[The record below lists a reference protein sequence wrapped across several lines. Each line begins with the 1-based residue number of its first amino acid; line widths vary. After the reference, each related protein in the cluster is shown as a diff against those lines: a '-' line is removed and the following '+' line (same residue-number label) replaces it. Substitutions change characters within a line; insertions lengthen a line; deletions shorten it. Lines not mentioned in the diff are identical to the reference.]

1 MKIQIVKKS
10 QKKAAPNGCNF
21 IIEDLLETRK

>member
-10 QKKAAPNGCNF
+10 QKKPSSNGCTF
-21 IIEDLLETRK
+21 IIEDLPQPRK